1 MIKYQRLIKKI
12 SQIELI
18 EKFPN
23 VYQFCSRD
31 LNKFYLLLIKG
42 IYPYEYMDSWKKFNE
57 TELPPKK
64 QRLQRLNLEDI
75 SDKTI
80 IMRKKYGKNSS

>member
-1 MIKYQRLIKKI
+1 
-12 SQIELI
+12 
-18 EKFPN
+18 
-23 VYQFCSRD
+23 
-31 LNKFYLLLIKG
+31 
-42 IYPYEYMDSWKKFNE
+42 MDSWKKFNE